1 MMNYKPILIVAG
13 EPNSIFNEILIKSL
27 KKKKIK
33 SPIILIVSFKVFKL
47 QMKKLKLNYPYQ
59 IFKNEDING
68 KKIDN
73 KKLNIIDVDYNT
85 KNAFEKISSRSNR
98 YIEECF
104 KIALKLIKLGYTD
117 KFINGPISKKHFL
130 KNKFLG
136 ITEYLARKTKTKKY
150 AMLIYNKEL
159 SVCPITTHLPI
170 KYVAKKIS
178 KKLIIEKVLLI
189 NNFYIKH
196 FNFKPKIAVT
206 GINPHC
212 ESVSNFDED
221 KNIVEPAIKFLKRKA
236 DVTGPMAADTAFL
249 RKNRKKFDL
258 IFGMYHDQVLTPIK
272 TLYEYNAT
280 NITIGLPFLRL
291 SPDHG
296 PNERMMGKNS
306 SNPQSLIESLNFLD
320 H

>member
-1 MMNYKPILIVAG
+1 MINYKPILIVAG

-33 SPIILIVSFKVFKL
+33 SPIILIVSIKVFKL

>member
-1 MMNYKPILIVAG
+1 M
-13 EPNSIFNEILIKSL
+13 SI
-27 KKKKIK
+27 
-33 SPIILIVSFKVFKL
+33 KVFKL

>member
-1 MMNYKPILIVAG
+1 
-13 EPNSIFNEILIKSL
+13 
-27 KKKKIK
+27 
-33 SPIILIVSFKVFKL
+33 
-47 QMKKLKLNYPYQ
+47 
-59 IFKNEDING
+59 
-68 KKIDN
+68 
-73 KKLNIIDVDYNT
+73 
-85 KNAFEKISSRSNR
+85 
-98 YIEECF
+98 
-104 KIALKLIKLGYTD
+104 
-117 KFINGPISKKHFL
+117 
-130 KNKFLG
+130 
-136 ITEYLARKTKTKKY
+136 
-150 AMLIYNKEL
+150 MLIYNKEL

>member
-33 SPIILIVSFKVFKL
+33 SPIILIVSIKVFKL

-206 GINPHC
+206 GINPNC

>member
-33 SPIILIVSFKVFKL
+33 SPIILIVSIKVFKL

-130 KNKFLG
+130 KNKFFGNYRIL
-136 ITEYLARKTKTKKY
+136 
-150 AMLIYNKEL
+150 
-159 SVCPITTHLPI
+159 
-170 KYVAKKIS
+170 S
-178 KKLIIEKVLLI
+178 KK
-189 NNFYIKH
+189 N
-196 FNFKPKIAVT
+196 
-206 GINPHC
+206 
-212 ESVSNFDED
+212 
-221 KNIVEPAIKFLKRKA
+221 
-236 DVTGPMAADTAFL
+236 
-249 RKNRKKFDL
+249 
-258 IFGMYHDQVLTPIK
+258 
-272 TLYEYNAT
+272 
-280 NITIGLPFLRL
+280 
-291 SPDHG
+291 
-296 PNERMMGKNS
+296 
-306 SNPQSLIESLNFLD
+306 
-320 H
+320 

>member
-27 KKKKIK
+27 IKKKIK
-33 SPIILIVSFKVFKL
+33 SPIILIVSIKVFKL

-170 KYVAKKIS
+170 KQVAKKIS

-236 DVTGPMAADTAFL
+236 DVTGPMAANTAFL

>member
-33 SPIILIVSFKVFKL
+33 SPIILIVSIKVFKL
-47 QMKKLKLNYPYQ
+47 QMKKLKFDYPYQ

-73 KKLNIIDVDYNT
+73 KKLIIIDVDYNT

-136 ITEYLARKTKTKKY
+136 ITEYLARKTNSKKY

-196 FNFKPKIAVT
+196 FNFKPKIAIT

-296 PNERMMGKNS
+296 PNERMMGKNL

>member
-33 SPIILIVSFKVFKL
+33 SPIILIVSIKVFKL

-212 ESVSNFDED
+212 ESVNNFDED

>member
-13 EPNSIFNEILIKSL
+13 EPNSIFSEILIKSL

-33 SPIILIVSFKVFKL
+33 SPIILIVSIKVFKL
-47 QMKKLKLNYPYQ
+47 QMKKLKLDYPYQ

-73 KKLNIIDVDYNT
+73 KKLIIIDVDYNA

-136 ITEYLARKTKTKKY
+136 ITEYLARKTKSKKY

-196 FNFKPKIAVT
+196 FNFKPKIAIT

>member
-1 MMNYKPILIVAG
+1 
-13 EPNSIFNEILIKSL
+13 
-27 KKKKIK
+27 
-33 SPIILIVSFKVFKL
+33 
-47 QMKKLKLNYPYQ
+47 MKKLKFDYPYQ

-73 KKLNIIDVDYNT
+73 KKLIIIDVDYNT

-136 ITEYLARKTKTKKY
+136 ITEYLARKTNSKKY

-196 FNFKPKIAVT
+196 FNFKPKIAIT

-296 PNERMMGKNS
+296 PNERMMGKNL

>member
-33 SPIILIVSFKVFKL
+33 SPIILIVSIKVFKL

-178 KKLIIEKVLLI
+178 KKLIIGKVLLI

-212 ESVSNFDED
+212 ESVNNFDED

>member
-33 SPIILIVSFKVFKL
+33 SPIILIVSIKVFKL
-47 QMKKLKLNYPYQ
+47 QMKKLKLDYPYQ

-196 FNFKPKIAVT
+196 FNFKPKIAIT

-258 IFGMYHDQVLTPIK
+258 VFGMYHDQVLTPIK

>member
-1 MMNYKPILIVAG
+1 MMNYKPILIVAC

-33 SPIILIVSFKVFKL
+33 SPIILIVSIKVFKL

-212 ESVSNFDED
+212 ESVNNFDED

>member
-1 MMNYKPILIVAG
+1 MMNYKPILIVAS

-33 SPIILIVSFKVFKL
+33 SPIILIVSIKVFKL

-212 ESVSNFDED
+212 ESVNNFDED

>member
-33 SPIILIVSFKVFKL
+33 SPIILIVSIKVFKL

>member
-33 SPIILIVSFKVFKL
+33 SPIILIVSIKVFKL
-47 QMKKLKLNYPYQ
+47 QMKKLKLDYPYQ

-73 KKLNIIDVDYNT
+73 KKLIIIDVDYNA

-136 ITEYLARKTKTKKY
+136 ITEYLARKTKSKKY

-196 FNFKPKIAVT
+196 FNFKPKIAIT

-258 IFGMYHDQVLTPIK
+258 VFGMYHDQVLTPIK

-296 PNERMMGKNS
+296 PNERMMGKNL

>member
-33 SPIILIVSFKVFKL
+33 SPIILIVSIKVFKL

-291 SPDHG
+291 S
-296 PNERMMGKNS
+296 
-306 SNPQSLIESLNFLD
+306 LIMD
-320 H
+320 QIR

>member
-33 SPIILIVSFKVFKL
+33 SPIILIVSIKVFKL

-249 RKNRKKFDL
+249 RKNRKKFYL

>member
-33 SPIILIVSFKVFKL
+33 SPIILIVSIKVFKL
-47 QMKKLKLNYPYQ
+47 QMKKLKLNYHYQ

>member
-13 EPNSIFNEILIKSL
+13 EPNSIFSEILIKSL

-33 SPIILIVSFKVFKL
+33 SPIILIVSIKVFKL
-47 QMKKLKLNYPYQ
+47 QMKKLKLDYPYQ

-73 KKLNIIDVDYNT
+73 KKLIIIDVDYNT

-136 ITEYLARKTKTKKY
+136 ITEYLARKTKSKKY
-150 AMLIYNKEL
+150 AMLIFNKEL

-196 FNFKPKIAVT
+196 FNFKPKIAIT

-296 PNERMMGKNS
+296 PNETMMGKNL

>member
-33 SPIILIVSFKVFKL
+33 SPIILIVSIKVFKL

-59 IFKNEDING
+59 IFNNEDING

-136 ITEYLARKTKTKKY
+136 ITEYLAIKTKTKKY

>member
-33 SPIILIVSFKVFKL
+33 SPIILIVSIKVFKL

-159 SVCPITTHLPI
+159 SVCTITTHLPI